1 MKGFARNDRLASQI
15 KRALSE
21 IALNDS
27 ELPSGMIISITDVE
41 LTKDLRY
48 GKVFYSVLGDNDMRD
63 KATQYF
69 EKQAKNLRMELASQ
83 IRVKFIPELKYLYDN
98 SIERGQRIDQ
108 LLDQIKNDR
117 QQGTDQ

>member
-15 KRALSE
+15 KRELSE
-21 IALNDS
+21 IIINDP

-48 GKVFYSVLGDNDMRD
+48 GKVFYSVLGDKSMRD
-63 KATQYF
+63 KAALYF
-69 EKQAKNLRMELASQ
+69 EKQTKNIRMEVASQ
-83 IRVKFIPELKYLYDN
+83 ICVKFIPELKYLYDN

-117 QQGTDQ
+117 QQGTD

>member
-21 IALNDS
+21 IIINDP
-27 ELPSGMIISITDVE
+27 ELPSGMIISVTDVE

-48 GKVFYSVLGDNDMRD
+48 GKVYYSVLGDSSMRE
-63 KATQYF
+63 KAFQFF
-69 EKQAKNLRMELASQ
+69 EKQTKYLRMEVASQ

-98 SIERGQRIDQ
+98 SLEQGQRIDQ

-117 QQGTDQ
+117 KQDTD

>member
-21 IALNDS
+21 IIISDS
-27 ELPSGMIISITDVE
+27 DLPSGMIISITDVE
-41 LTKDLRY
+41 LTRDLRY
-48 GKVFYSVLGDNDMRD
+48 GKVFYSVLGDNAMRE
-63 KATQYF
+63 KATLYF
-69 EKQAKNLRMELASQ
+69 EAQAKELRMKVASQ
-83 IRVKFIPELKYLYDN
+83 IRVKFIPELKYIYDN

-117 QQGTDQ
+117 QQGTDR

>member
-15 KRALSE
+15 KRTLSE
-21 IALNDS
+21 IVLSDS

-48 GKVFYSVLGDNDMRD
+48 GKVFYSVLGDNTMRD

-69 EKQAKNLRMELASQ
+69 EKQTKNLRMEVASR

-108 LLDQIKNDR
+108 LLNQIKNDR
-117 QQGTDQ
+117 QQGTD